1 MKKILLI
8 IIAVVALCACGD
20 NRKVQSSN
28 QSREPSEQQD
38 SDTLSNKDLAALQKD
53 FVELNKSIRDNK
65 SRIDSMK
72 LSLQNVNEKLD
83 SKVEFQVI
91 YVLLSICV
99 LLLILVVV
107 ALIGIYKLQKSKDKI
122 KKSLESHKVSIDKLT
137 NDVLAIG
144 NKSGR
149 SSYDCREDIVYLGRQ
164 LEELKAKLDRNSNI
178 NKGTKTSV
186 SVGGKKDETLP
197 ANDVKGGYFGVND
210 DRGIIGK
217 IYASATEEAVF
228 QYYVKSDNLVDFEP
242 LSLKRIRS
250 ISTIRTAVNVV
261 GGSLLDATE
270 MIITKRGR
278 AIQREQ
284 SGQKYWEILYPAE
297 VNLK

>member
-164 LEELKAKLDRNSNI
+164 LEELKAKLDRSSNI

-186 SVGGKKDETLP
+186 SVGGKKDATLP

-261 GGSLLDATE
+261 GGSLQDATE

-297 VNLK
+297 VILK

>member
-1 MKKILLI
+1 M
-8 IIAVVALCACGD
+8 
-20 NRKVQSSN
+20 
-28 QSREPSEQQD
+28 
-38 SDTLSNKDLAALQKD
+38 
-53 FVELNKSIRDNK
+53 
-65 SRIDSMK
+65 
-72 LSLQNVNEKLD
+72 
-83 SKVEFQVI
+83 
-91 YVLLSICV
+91 
-99 LLLILVVV
+99 
-107 ALIGIYKLQKSKDKI
+107 
-122 KKSLESHKVSIDKLT
+122 ESHKVSIDKLT

-261 GGSLLDATE
+261 GGSLQDATE

>member
-38 SDTLSNKDLAALQKD
+38 SDTLSNKDLAALQKN

-186 SVGGKKDETLP
+186 SVGGKKDATLP

-217 IYASATEEAVF
+217 VYTSATEEAVF

-261 GGSLLDATE
+261 GGSLQDATE

>member
-72 LSLQNVNEKLD
+72 LSLQDVNEKLD

-186 SVGGKKDETLP
+186 SVGGKKDATLP

-261 GGSLLDATE
+261 GGSLQDATE

>member
-20 NRKVQSSN
+20 NR
-28 QSREPSEQQD
+28 REQPSDQAGVSSEQQD
-38 SDTLSNKDLAALQKD
+38 SDTLPKDLAALQVA
-53 FVELNKSIRDNK
+53 FVKSYKSIRDNS
-65 SRIDSMK
+65 SRIDSMN

-83 SKVEFQVI
+83 NKVEFLVV
-91 YVLLSICV
+91 YVLLGLCV

-122 KKSLESHKVSIDKLT
+122 KKSLESHKVSIDKLM

-149 SSYDCREDIVYLGRQ
+149 SSYDSRENIVSLSRQ
-164 LEELKAKLDRNSNI
+164 IEELKAKLDRRSNI
-178 NKGTKTSV
+178 NKGTKTSGTV
-186 SVGGKKDETLP
+186 ECKKGTTLP

-217 IYASATEEAVF
+217 VYASATEEAVF

-261 GGSLLDATE
+261 EGSLQDATE
-270 MIITKRGR
+270 MKVTKRGQ
-278 AIQREQ
+278 AIQREL

-297 VNLK
+297 VKLK